1 MTNYGQWNPKE
12 RLLSSDFDKGRDEG
26 TSAGIFRYV
35 YFLSKFSGKSFLGK
49 SGIGVLLFVLLL
61 VADSIFHIPQKS
73 VTLRL
78 EGRLRQFVG
87 TCEPAGHHFLS
98 LFNNPVVHVKPKIVF
113 MKKQIEFQYEHFHQF
128 LESQN
133 VIN

>member
-1 MTNYGQWNPKE
+1 MEPE
-12 RLLSSDFDKGRDEG
+12 RETFK
-26 TSAGIFRYV
+26 FRFWQRSRWGHISRNLCYV